1 MSNNHTTGQTVL
13 LVEDYDDSRCVMKE
27 ALETQGFQV
36 VEAVNG
42 LEAVTIAREAL
53 PHLILMDLRMPVL
66 DGIEAIRLIRQRE
79 ALKEVP
85 VIIVSGDTQLSRE
98 VFLELD
104 ELGSGRI
111 EYLRKPYALEEFLS
125 LVQSVS
131 GG

>member
-42 LEAVTIAREAL
+42 LEAVTIAREVM
-53 PHLILMDLRMPVL
+53 PRLILMDLRMPVL

-85 VIIVSGDTQLSRE
+85 VIIVSGDMQLSRE

-104 ELGSGRI
+104 ELGNGRI
-111 EYLRKPYALEEFLS
+111 EYLRKPYALAEFLS
-125 LVQSVS
+125 LVQSMS
-131 GG
+131 GA

>member
-27 ALETQGFQV
+27 ALEMQGFHV

-42 LEAVTIAREAL
+42 LEAVTIAREVM

-111 EYLRKPYALEEFLS
+111 EYLRKPYALAEFLS
-125 LVQSVS
+125 LVQSMS
-131 GG
+131 GA

>member
-13 LVEDYDDSRCVMKE
+13 LVEDYDDSRSVMEE
-27 ALETQGFQV
+27 ALEMQGFHV

-42 LEAVTIAREAL
+42 LEAVTIAREVM
-53 PHLILMDLRMPVL
+53 PRLILMDLRMPVL

-85 VIIVSGDTQLSRE
+85 VIIVSGDMQLSRE

-111 EYLRKPYALEEFLS
+111 EYLRKPYALTEFLS

-131 GG
+131 EA

>member
-13 LVEDYDDSRCVMKE
+13 LVEDYDDSRSVMKE
-27 ALETQGFQV
+27 ALEMQGFHV

-42 LEAVTIAREAL
+42 LEAVTIAREVM
-53 PHLILMDLRMPVL
+53 PRLILMDLRMPVL
-66 DGIEAIRLIRQRE
+66 DGIEAIRLIRQGE

-111 EYLRKPYALEEFLS
+111 EYMRKPYALEEFLS

-131 GG
+131 EA